1 MDEHI
6 NDILVYFGFNFK
18 IINKLKTSGQRTAY
32 LGDQKGTKVV
42 IKITPAIESNVARI
56 QREFK
61 ILSSLNS
68 PLFPKIHKISFITRE
83 NLENYHDHLI
93 GEDAA
98 KAAEFIKLNPTPFI
112 YTVEEYIENIS
123 WKVVLP
129 KLREEPIFI
138 DFLNN
143 LVIGLALLWEK
154 KIIHRDLKPDNIL
167 IRKDLTP
174 TIIDL
179 GIAKSLN
186 PGTRDIT
193 SPFFHTPCT
202 PRFAAPEQ
210 LLNKK
215 TEISY
220 KSDQFSIG
228 VIGYLILTGRYP
240 YGDVE
245 VDGLD
250 FVIRKMNSK
259 GTIDFSAS
267 CINNGQIFTLI
278 SKLLEIQPYKRFR
291 IAEDIIKQL
300 KTAKGAI

>member
-6 NDILVYFGFNFK
+6 NDILVYFGLHFK
-18 IINKLKTSGQRTAY
+18 IINKFKTSGQRIAY

-61 ILSSLNS
+61 ILSSLSS

-93 GEDAA
+93 DQGAA
-98 KAAEFIKLNPTPFI
+98 KADEFIKLNLTPFI
-112 YTVEEYIENIS
+112 YTVEEFIENIS
-123 WKVVLP
+123 WQEVLP
-129 KLREEPIFI
+129 KLREELIFI

-143 LVIGLALLWEK
+143 LITGLALLWEK

-210 LLNKK
+210 LLNNK

-259 GTIDFSAS
+259 DTIDFSS
-267 CINNGQIFTLI
+267 SHINNAQIFTLI
-278 SKLLEIQPYKRFR
+278 SKLLEVQPYKRFR
-291 IAEDIIKQL
+291 IAEDIIKLL
-300 KTAKGAI
+300 KAAKEGI

>member
-1 MDEHI
+1 MDKHI
-6 NDILVYFGFNFK
+6 NDILVYFGFNVK
-18 IINKLKTSGQRTAY
+18 LINKFKTSGQRIAY
-32 LGDQKGTKVV
+32 LGDQKGNKVV
-42 IKITPAIESNVARI
+42 IKLTPAIESNVARI

-93 GEDAA
+93 DHGAS
-98 KAAEFIKLNPTPFI
+98 KADEFLKLNLSPFI
-112 YTVEEYIENIS
+112 YTVEEFIENIS
-123 WKVVLP
+123 WKEVLP

-143 LVIGLALLWEK
+143 LVTGLALLWEK
-154 KIIHRDLKPDNIL
+154 RIIHRDLKPDNIL
-167 IRKDLTP
+167 IRADLTP
-174 TIIDL
+174 AIIDL

-210 LLNKK
+210 LLNNK

-228 VIGYLILTGRYP
+228 VIAYLILTGRYP

-259 GTIDFSAS
+259 DTIDFSAS
-267 CINNGQIFTLI
+267 HIDNAQIFMLI
-278 SKLLEIQPYKRFR
+278 SKLLEVQPYKRFR

-300 KTAKGAI
+300 TAAKGAI